1 MSRWME
7 SGGQICCGEKLSSV
21 KKGTERQG
29 SCSTCGN
36 QRHPEGWHL
45 TEDWKEW
52 GTSHADPGAGPCEW
66 REQQVLER
74 LGASVTTAP
83 RAGGAGRIGEAT
95 QSLVGPRGLWLFLCM
110 TGSRRGFW
118 AEERLTFW
126 KDRYSCWVEST
137 LQGLRAETA
146 RPVSK
151 LLHIPDSESADR
163 DKVTAAEAV
172 RRGQILARSTLE
184 RLQDLPL
191 NWLWGM
197 RERQESRTT
206 PRLLPWVAD

>member
-1 MSRWME
+1 
-7 SGGQICCGEKLSSV
+7 
-21 KKGTERQG
+21 
-29 SCSTCGN
+29 
-36 QRHPEGWHL
+36 
-45 TEDWKEW
+45 
-52 GTSHADPGAGPCEW
+52 
-66 REQQVLER
+66 
-74 LGASVTTAP
+74 
-83 RAGGAGRIGEAT
+83 
-95 QSLVGPRGLWLFLCM
+95 M

-151 LLHIPDSESADR
+151 LLHIPDSESAGR

-206 PRLLPWVAD
+206 PRLLPWVAIKGRRHLLRQKDWGKRLGEAWRASSPWTSKWACQVETAYC